1 MRSKPLI
8 LVALLLAAFLVNLDT
23 TLVNVALP
31 AMVRELHATTTQL
44 QWVVDSFNLVFAAL
58 LLTFGSLSDRFGRK
72 GMLMAGLAVFGAASL
87 AGGFTSSP
95 AQLIAARSVMGL
107 GAAMTFPSTLSLI
120 SNVFTERRER
130 ARAIGLWGA
139 IAGVAIAM
147 GPIAGGWL
155 LEHFSWASIFV
166 AMAPVAAMSVIL
178 VALVVPTSKSP
189 EPAAPD
195 IPGLVLWSAGMAL
208 LVFTIIEAPTY
219 GWGAA
224 RSVAGFAG
232 SVVLLAAFIVAERR
246 AEHPMLD
253 VRLFR
258 NMRFS
263 AASGAVTVS
272 FFTLFGFI
280 FLITQYFQFVRGYG
294 PLSTGVRLL
303 PVALSVGVGSVAG
316 TQLAVRAGTKLIVSA
331 GLVAMAGFY
340 AWVAATASATLSFGV
355 IAAQMVVYGAGMGLT
370 SAPATESIMGAISRR
385 HAGVSSAVNDST
397 RLIGGTLGVA
407 VIGSVYAS
415 VYGSRL
421 TAHLPADLPGRVTA
435 VAHQSV
441 GAAYVAAGKIA
452 DLGHPALAQGLH
464 LAATNAFLRGLVAG
478 AVVAGAVAAAGAI
491 LAVVFL
497 PAQPLAQ
504 PVQPDQAETRP
515 AQAKTRTH
523 NGRLSEEEAWRM
535 SPQIVKGN
543 NADGASPPPGPV
555 PLPDSGR
562 ASGPGAGLADS
573 RGGHA

>member
-1 MRSKPLI
+1 MRSKPMI

-31 AMVRELHATTTQL
+31 ALVRELHATTTQL

-72 GMLMAGLAVFGAASL
+72 GMLLAGLTVFGAASL
-87 AGGFTSSP
+87 AGGFTNSP

-107 GAAMTFPSTLSLI
+107 GAAMTFPATLALL

-147 GPIAGGWL
+147 GPIVGGWL
-155 LEHFSWASIFV
+155 LEHFSWASIFTS
-166 AMAPVAAMSVIL
+166 MAPVAAAAAIL
-178 VALVVPTSKSP
+178 AALVVPTSKDP
-189 EPAAPD
+189 DAAAPD
-195 IPGLVLWSAGMAL
+195 ISGLVLSSATMAL
-208 LVFTIIEAPTY
+208 LVFTIIEASAY
-219 GWGAA
+219 GWTAA
-224 RSVAGFAG
+224 RSLAGFTA
-232 SVVLLAAFIVAERR
+232 SAVLLAAFIARERR
-246 AEHPMLD
+246 AAHPMLD

-294 PLSTGVRLL
+294 PLSTGVHLL
-303 PVALSVGVGSVAG
+303 PVALSVGAGSVAG
-316 TQLAVRAGTKLIVSA
+316 TQLAVRAGTKLIVTT
-331 GLVAMAGFY
+331 GLVAMAAFY
-340 AWVAATASATLSFGV
+340 GWAAATTSTTLSYGV
-355 IAAQMVVYGAGMGLT
+355 IAAQMVLYGLGLGLT

-385 HAGVSSAVNDST
+385 KAGVGSAVNDST
-397 RLIGGTLGVA
+397 RLVGGTLGVA

-415 VYGSRL
+415 VYASRL
-421 TAHLPADLPGRVTA
+421 TATMPASVPGPVA
-435 VAHQSV
+435 AIAHQSV

-452 DLGHPALAQGLH
+452 ALGHPVLGQALQHAS
-464 LAATNAFLRGLVAG
+464 ANAFLRGLTVG
-478 AVVAGAVAAAGAI
+478 CLVAGAVAAAGAL

-497 PAQPLAQ
+497 PAQPAS
-504 PVQPDQAETRP
+504 PVGAEAATAEGAHEAETQAHP
-515 AQAKTRTH
+515 APAAR
-523 NGRLSEEEAWRM
+523 
-535 SPQIVKGN
+535 
-543 NADGASPPPGPV
+543 
-555 PLPDSGR
+555 
-562 ASGPGAGLADS
+562 
-573 RGGHA
+573 